1 VVRLSAD
8 GQPNVLC
15 LATSAQPKRDRL
27 AYAARPKRP
36 QGRPD
41 MTDRL
46 TVPGDDD
53 VALQH
58 PRLGSW
64 SLRFDLHHHHAS
76 STILDADKLG
86 LMHMPRQLA
95 DIDRAR
101 LFGVDPPTV
110 QQKSSY
116 VPWIFAIIRA
126 RGPSLQPQTS
136 GEGPLVPQTLLW

>member
-1 VVRLSAD
+1 
-8 GQPNVLC
+8 
-15 LATSAQPKRDRL
+15 
-27 AYAARPKRP
+27 
-36 QGRPD
+36 
-41 MTDRL
+41 
-46 TVPGDDD
+46 
-53 VALQH
+53 
-58 PRLGSW
+58 
-64 SLRFDLHHHHAS
+64 
-76 STILDADKLG
+76 
-86 LMHMPRQLA
+86 MHMPRQLA